1 VTSGLYATT
10 QGDSGSWVV
19 FCHGLFGQG
28 KNWTQMSKTVAERHR
43 VLLLDMPQHGR
54 SAWTDDFTYLD
65 AADQVAASLAEHA
78 GDEPVALVG
87 HSMGGKIAMVLA
99 LRHPERVARLC
110 VVDVAPVAYP
120 SGREFVGYVDAMRA
134 LDLSALDSR
143 ADADAALGPAVP
155 SDVVRS
161 FLLQNLRRSSEPPGW
176 AWQPNLEVIDRDIH
190 QITGWPA
197 EELAGTAPY
206 AGPVLWVRGE
216 RSEHVLDEHAA
227 AMAAYFPRV
236 RKLTVRGAGH
246 WVHSEQPAAFAS
258 VLDAFLAT

>member
-28 KNWTQMSKTVAERHR
+28 KNWTQMSKQIAERHR

-78 GDEPVALVG
+78 GDDPVALVG

-99 LRHPERVARLC
+99 LRHRERVARLC
-110 VVDVAPVAYP
+110 VVDVAPATYD
-120 SGREFVGYVDAMRA
+120 SGREFVGYVRAMRG
-134 LDLSALDSR
+134 LDLTTLGSR
-143 ADADAALGPAVP
+143 ADADAALAEAAPDP
-155 SDVVRS
+155 VVRA

-176 AWQPNLEVIDRDIH
+176 AWQPNLEVIDRRLEA
-190 QITGWPA
+190 ITGWPA
-197 EELAGTAPY
+197 EDLAGVAPY
-206 AGPVLWVRGE
+206 DGPVLWVRGE
-216 RSEHVLDEHAA
+216 RSDYISDEHAA
-227 AMAAYFPRV
+227 AMAALFPKV
-236 RKLTVRGAGH
+236 RKLSVRNAGH

>member
-28 KNWTQMSKTVAERHR
+28 KNWTQMSKQIAERHR

-54 SAWTDDFTYLD
+54 SPWTEDFTYLD

-99 LRHPERVARLC
+99 LRHRERVARLC
-110 VVDVAPVAYP
+110 VVDVAPVEYA
-120 SGREFVGYVDAMRA
+120 SGREFVGYVHALRA
-134 LDLSALDSR
+134 LDLSALETR
-143 ADADAALGPAVP
+143 ADADAALQPAVP
-155 SDVVRS
+155 NDVVRS
-161 FLLQNLRRSSEPPGW
+161 FLLQNLRRSPEPPGW
-176 AWQPNLEVIDRDIH
+176 TWQPNLEVLDRRMDA
-190 QITGWPA
+190 ITGWPA
-197 EELAGTAPY
+197 EELAGVEPY
-206 AGPVLWVRGE
+206 TGPVLWVRGD
-216 RSEHVLDEHAA
+216 RSEHVLDEHDEEMRAL
-227 AMAAYFPRV
+227 FPKV
-236 RKLTVRGAGH
+236 RKLSVRNAGH

-258 VLDAFLAT
+258 VLDAFLTS